1 MQRGQ
6 IFRRGGSWYLRFYQ
20 NEIKEGK
27 TFPRRVCR
35 RLARYSDAYRSK
47 RDVWP
52 LAEEIL
58 SPQNTGQVQPE
69 SALTFSEFVEKQ
81 FLPHIEKKKK
91 PSTLKFYRDVY
102 KNHLRDRV
110 GRVRLRDFTTRHAQD
125 LIDAIPG
132 LSHQSL
138 LRVKTGLSAVFTFAR
153 QRDVLRTANPVQ
165 GVKAEGRRTNP
176 ERYAYSLDEVRHML
190 SVLPDPA
197 RTVVA
202 VAAFSGLRAGEIRG
216 LRWEDFTG
224 EQLRV
229 SRSVWRT
236 YVGPTKT
243 EESGQNPVP
252 VIPLLRS
259 ILEEHRNCA
268 SHNGHGYIFAG
279 ERRGTPLHLDN
290 LSRRVITPR
299 LKGKWHG
306 WHGFRR
312 GLASNLY
319 TLGVPP
325 KVIQN
330 ILRHASVETTQTHYI
345 VIESQKMKAAMKA
358 FSRAVGK
365 EWAKNGKR
373 PPRKLLKSKSEP
385 R

>member
-1 MQRGQ
+1 MPPVGWGRQ
-6 IFRRGGSWYLRFYQ
+6 FRHPMESGS
-20 NEIKEGK
+20 
-27 TFPRRVCR
+27 
-35 RLARYSDAYRSK
+35 
-47 RDVWP
+47 
-52 LAEEIL
+52 
-58 SPQNTGQVQPE
+58 
-69 SALTFSEFVEKQ
+69 
-81 FLPHIEKKKK
+81 H
-91 PSTLKFYRDVY
+91 
-102 KNHLRDRV
+102 
-110 GRVRLRDFTTRHAQD
+110 
-125 LIDAIPG
+125 
-132 LSHQSL
+132 SHSL

-153 QRDVLRTANPVQ
+153 QRDVLRGANPVQ

-202 VAAFSGLRAGEIRG
+202 VAAFTGLRAGEIRG
-216 LRWEDFTG
+216 LRWEDFAGG
-224 EQLRV
+224 ELRV

-259 ILEEHRNCA
+259 ILEEHRNCT
-268 SHNGHGYIFAG
+268 SHDAHGYIFAG

-290 LSRRVITPR
+290 LSRRVITPK

-345 VIESQKMKAAMKA
+345 VIESQKMKAAMKT

-365 EWAKNGKR
+365 EWQAGI
-373 PPRKLLKSKSEP
+373 L
-385 R
+385 

>member
-20 NEIKEGK
+20 TEIKEGK
-27 TFPRRVCR
+27 TVPRRVCT
-35 RLARYSDAYRSK
+35 RLARYSDDFRSK

-58 SPQNTGQVQPE
+58 SPQNTGQLQPE

-110 GRVRLRDFTTRHAQD
+110 GGVRLRDFTTRHAQD

-153 QRDVLRTANPVQ
+153 QRDVLRGANPVQ

-176 ERYAYSLDEVRHML
+176 ERYAYSLDEVRQML

-202 VAAFSGLRAGEIRG
+202 VAAFTGLRAGEIRG

-224 EQLRV
+224 GELRV

-236 YVGPTKT
+236 HVGPTKT

-259 ILEEHRNCA
+259 ILEEHRNGA
-268 SHNGHGYIFAG
+268 SHDDQGYIFSG
-279 ERRGTPLHLDN
+279 ERWGTPLHLDN
-290 LSRRVITPR
+290 LSRRIIAPK
-299 LKGKWHG
+299 LKGNWHG

-373 PPRKLLKSKSEP
+373 ASRKLLKSKAKP